1 MLGHQLVE
9 SFSTNG
15 QLARPPGGASLTH
28 SRDRCSVGSRRY
40 ETQPPMSYDEYDR
53 VRAPW
58 LRSPFLALGLALLAT
73 ALAATSFVR
82 QQRAI
87 DAANVAQLSAK
98 RIERELGLVHADND
112 RLAGRI
118 RSTERELRVTGL
130 AGRAKK
136 SVFTIVAGRSIGTAF
151 AAWRTGEGT
160 FFITANHVVAGWNGG
175 VTIQKKKGIWDGDVV
190 RRDPGNDL
198 ALVLVEGRPEG
209 AAPLWQKR
217 LRAKPKVGDRL
228 LLVGS
233 PYGLGGTV
241 TTGIVS
247 RVTPKTIQTDAAAN
261 PGNSGGPA
269 VDRKGRVVGV
279 LVSGGGQ
286 NINFAVRI
294 ERACAKLRRC

>member
-1 MLGHQLVE
+1 
-9 SFSTNG
+9 
-15 QLARPPGGASLTH
+15 
-28 SRDRCSVGSRRY
+28 
-40 ETQPPMSYDEYDR
+40 MSYDDYDDTA
-53 VRAPW
+53 RATW
-58 LRSPFLALGLALLAT
+58 LRSPWIPLVLAVLAIVIAVL
-73 ALAATSFVR
+73 SFVR
-82 QQRAI
+82 QQSAL
-87 DAANVAQLSAK
+87 DAANVAQLKAQ
-98 RIERELGLVHADND
+98 RIERELGFVHKDND
-112 RLAGRI
+112 KLAGRI
-118 RSTERELRVTGL
+118 KSTERELRVTGL

-160 FFITANHVVAGWNGG
+160 FFVTANHVVQGWNGG
-175 VTIQKKKGIWDGDVV
+175 VVLQKKKGTWDGDVV
-190 RRDPGNDL
+190 RRDPKNDL
-198 ALVLVEGRPEG
+198 ALVLVEGRPDG
-209 AAPLWQKR
+209 AKPLWQKR

-247 RVTPKTIQTDAAAN
+247 RVMPKTIQTDAAAN

-269 VDRKGRVVGV
+269 LDRKGRVVGV

-294 ERACAKLRRC
+294 EKACARLRRC

>member
-1 MLGHQLVE
+1 
-9 SFSTNG
+9 
-15 QLARPPGGASLTH
+15 
-28 SRDRCSVGSRRY
+28 
-40 ETQPPMSYDEYDR
+40 MSYDEYDTA
-53 VRAPW
+53 RATW
-58 LRSPFLALGLALLAT
+58 LRSPFLALGIAVLAI

-98 RIERELGLVHADND
+98 RIERELGLVHKDND

-118 RSTERELRVTGL
+118 SSTERQLRVGPV
-130 AGRAKK
+130 AAKTK
-136 SVFTIVAGRSIGTAF
+136 RSVFTIAAGPKLGSAF

-160 FFITANHVVAGWNGG
+160 FFITANHVVDGYSGPVDLLRKGG
-175 VTIQKKKGIWDGDVV
+175 DWTGDIVG
-190 RRDPGNDL
+190 RDKGNDL
-198 ALVLVEGRPEG
+198 ALVLVEGRPDG
-209 AAPLWQKR
+209 APPLWQKAH
-217 LRAKPKVGDRL
+217 RARPRTGDQL

-247 RVTPKTIQTDAAAN
+247 RVTRKTVQTDAAAN

-269 VDRKGRVVGV
+269 VDRKGRLVGV
-279 LVSGGGQ
+279 LVSGGGE
-286 NINFAVRI
+286 NINFAIRI

>member
-1 MLGHQLVE
+1 
-9 SFSTNG
+9 
-15 QLARPPGGASLTH
+15 
-28 SRDRCSVGSRRY
+28 
-40 ETQPPMSYDEYDR
+40 MSYDDYDYTAR
-53 VRAPW
+53 VSW
-58 LRSPFLALGLALLAT
+58 LRSPWISLSLAVLAVVI
-73 ALAATSFVR
+73 ALFSFVR
-82 QQRAI
+82 QQTAL
-87 DAANVAQLSAK
+87 DAASVAQLKAQ
-98 RIERELGLVHADND
+98 RIERELGFVHEDND
-112 RLAGRI
+112 KLAGRI
-118 RSTERELRVTGL
+118 RSTEKELRVTSL
-130 AGRAKK
+130 AGKARK
-136 SVFTIVAGRSIGTAF
+136 SVFTVVAGRGIGTAF
-151 AAWRTGEGT
+151 AAWRTQEGT
-160 FFITANHVVAGWNGG
+160 FFITADHVVDGSDGE
-175 VTIQKKKGIWDGDVV
+175 VTIQKKQGTWSGEVV
-190 RRDPGNDL
+190 RRDRKNDL
-198 ALVLVEGRPEG
+198 ALVLVEGRPDG